1 MLKKV
6 LSILLCLLLFG
17 MQNLPVLA
25 QTIKI
30 PAGTPITVYV
40 DAEIDADDVQVD
52 ENINFIVQ
60 DPVYI
65 NDKLAIKSGTSVI
78 GQVKT
83 K

>member
-1 MLKKV
+1 MKKV

-40 DAEIDADDVQVD
+40 DAEIDRCRWCSSWWK
-52 ENINFIVQ
+52 
-60 DPVYI
+60 Y
-65 NDKLAIKSGTSVI
+65 
-78 GQVKT
+78 
-83 K
+83 